1 MSLHDWTWA
10 AEQTYEDHTLVL
22 KDFEER
28 AVRAYIYNSIGR
40 SGEFVLYFEDLKFSD
55 PMCLVH
61 GSGFITFN
69 NTLIKFQVHGDHT
82 VLVSRDQKP
91 LVSIVVAAIDAII

>member
-1 MSLHDWTWA
+1 MSHDWSWSD
-10 AEQTYEDHTLVL
+10 EQSYEEHHLVL

-28 AVRAYIYNSIGR
+28 AVRAYIYNAIGR

-55 PMCLVH
+55 PVCLVH
-61 GSGFITFN
+61 GYGFITFN
-69 NTLIKFQVHGDHT
+69 NTLIKFKVHDDHT
-82 VLVSRDQKP
+82 VLTSHDQKS